1 MLNTKEK
8 NVSRLHFERLD
19 FAALALA
26 AVILIAIVVTIA
38 IGDRAGVGVVSVAP
52 QGQAHTTSTIRI
64 TFAESMDSASVEKH
78 FAIDPPA
85 HGNFSWNGA
94 QLTFDPAAALTAGQT
109 YTVTVQAGAASTQG
123 RLLTQDTHWTFTV
136 SRPRVAYLAPAIHDD
151 PPAPPNLWIADPAE
165 PNNAKQI
172 TFNRAGILPDYA
184 ASPDGTRIAFA
195 QPGPNATADLYLM
208 TLDTGAIQRVTQ
220 CVDASCQSP
229 SWSPDGTRIVY
240 ERVELNTSLQQL
252 DRGVPRA
259 WIVNL
264 NDLSTTPLL
273 VNSQLLGKQPR
284 WSPDGAQ
291 IAVYDQNAHGTIIYN
306 LTDGSSSIITSAQ
319 DETGLFD
326 PSGKRMVYPDLLQ
339 TQIGFSTTLAI
350 ADLTAQQ
357 VHPLTNKDEA
367 PVDDR
372 QAAWTPDG
380 KMLAV
385 TRRYLDQPESVGAQV
400 YLINPDTAEVQPL
413 VKDPQYN
420 HGAIAWDPAGEQ
432 LVMQRF
438 PTTKQDG
445 VPSIWV
451 YNVRTKALE
460 QIATN
465 AYLPQWIP

>member
-1 MLNTKEK
+1 LLSENT
-8 NVSRLHFERLD
+8 SRTHLHFERFD
-19 FAALALA
+19 YAALVLA
-26 AVILIAIVVTIA
+26 ALIVIAIVVTVA
-38 IGDRAGVGVVSVAP
+38 VGDRAGVGVVSIAP
-52 QGQAHTTSTIRI
+52 QGQAHTTSTIHVS
-64 TFAESMDSASVEKH
+64 FAEPMDSASVEKH
-78 FAIDPPA
+78 FVISPPA
-85 HGNFSWNGA
+85 PGKFSWNGP
-94 QLTFDPAAALTAGQT
+94 QLTFAPVPALAAGQT

-123 RLLTQDTHWTFTV
+123 RLLTQDMRWTFTV
-136 SRPRVAYLAPAIHDD
+136 RRSRVAYLAPAIHDD
-151 PPAPPNLWIADPAE
+151 PPAPPNLWTVDPADPTS
-165 PNNAKQI
+165 AKQI
-172 TFNRAGILPDYA
+172 TFNSAGIFPDYA

-195 QPGPNATADLYLM
+195 QPGADGTADLYLM
-208 TLDTGAIQRVTQ
+208 TLDTGAIQRVTR

-240 ERVELNTSLQQL
+240 ERVELNTNLQQL

-284 WSPDGAQ
+284 WSPDGSQ

-350 ADLTAQQ
+350 ADLGAQQ
-357 VHPLTNKDEA
+357 VHPLTSKDQA
-367 PVDDR
+367 SVDDR

-380 KMLAV
+380 KLLAV
-385 TRRYLDQPESVGAQV
+385 TRRYLDESQTAGAQV

-413 VKDPQYN
+413 IKDPQYN
-420 HGAIAWDPAGEQ
+420 HGAIAWDPTGNQ

-438 PTTKQDG
+438 PTTNQDG
-445 VPSIWV
+445 QPSIWV
-451 YNVRTKALE
+451 YNMQTKAIRE
-460 QIATN
+460 IATN